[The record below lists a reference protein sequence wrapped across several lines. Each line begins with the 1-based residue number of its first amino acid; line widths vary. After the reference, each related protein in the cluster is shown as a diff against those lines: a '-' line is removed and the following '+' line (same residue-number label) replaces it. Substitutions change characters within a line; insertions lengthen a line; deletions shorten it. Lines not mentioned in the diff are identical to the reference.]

1 MKIKILYSYFYFNWV
16 VFKIILTKDFL
27 SYCYKTNAYV
37 LEKYKSPNVTAFE
50 VKIKQF
56 HFQKY
61 VVQGLETHLA
71 MSRHSKQFGSPKHWI
86 P

>member
-1 MKIKILYSYFYFNWV
+1 
-16 VFKIILTKDFL
+16 
-27 SYCYKTNAYV
+27 
-37 LEKYKSPNVTAFE
+37 VTDFE

-56 HFQKY
+56 SFQKY

-71 MSRHSKQFGSPKHWI
+71 MSRHRKQLGSPKHQI